1 MLNKLIVAVGFLA
14 IFGIGCGSQSGSQ
27 STNSN
32 PSPLAIVSI
41 DPINGAVG
49 VPLSECPTV
58 DSSGN
63 PVGYCGGTVRVIFNR
78 PVETVTVGISVK
90 VFGASDLL
98 AGTVECVTPA
108 GGTKYALC
116 GVGVAA
122 SPTMLFVTHTNL
134 MPGTLYQVTL
144 SPSIGYPSLTDSNG
158 NSLTGLPSVWLFT
171 TTV

>member
-1 MLNKLIVAVGFLA
+1 MQDKLIVAVGLLA
-14 IFGIGCGSQSGSQ
+14 IFGIGCGSQS
-27 STNSN
+27 TNSS

-63 PVGYCGGTVRVIFNR
+63 PVGHCGGTVKVTLNR
-78 PVETVTVGISVK
+78 PVETVTVGVYIK
-90 VFGASDLL
+90 VLGASDLV

-116 GVGVAA
+116 GVGVTA
-122 SPTMLFVTHTNL
+122 SPFMLFVTNTNL

-144 SPSIGYPSLTDSNG
+144 SPSIGYSNLTDING
-158 NSLTGLPSVWLFT
+158 NSLTGLPIVWLFT